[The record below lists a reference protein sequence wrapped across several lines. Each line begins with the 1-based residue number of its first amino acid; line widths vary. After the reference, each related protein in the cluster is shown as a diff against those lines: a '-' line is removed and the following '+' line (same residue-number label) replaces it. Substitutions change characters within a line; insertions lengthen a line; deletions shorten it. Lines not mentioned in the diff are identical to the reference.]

1 MRTSCRLQRPTRP
14 SSSRLIKGHGHKIC
28 YATQAEALVVLT
40 AVLVAVVAIIAVVA
54 IVAVVVIAAVALVV
68 LNAALKA
75 CTSSY
80 YPEMQQVHSI
90 KINLEATH

>member
-1 MRTSCRLQRPTRP
+1 MLRNAGRGTSSINT
-14 SSSRLIKGHGHKIC
+14 
-28 YATQAEALVVLT
+28 VL
-40 AVLVAVVAIIAVVA
+40 VA

-75 CTSSY
+75 GTSI

-90 KINLEATH
+90 GLTLKLPIRWQ

>member
-14 SSSRLIKGHGHKIC
+14 SSSKLIKGHGHKIC
-28 YATQAEALVVLT
+28 YATQAEALVVST
-40 AVLVAVVAIIAVVA
+40 AVLVA
-54 IVAVVVIAAVALVV
+54 IVAVVVIAPVALVI
-68 LNAALKA
+68 LDAALKA

-90 KINLEATH
+90 GLTLKLPIRWQ

>member
-40 AVLVAVVAIIAVVA
+40 AVLVAVVAI
-54 IVAVVVIAAVALVV
+54 VAVVVIVAVALVI

-90 KINLEATH
+90 GLTLKLPIRWQ